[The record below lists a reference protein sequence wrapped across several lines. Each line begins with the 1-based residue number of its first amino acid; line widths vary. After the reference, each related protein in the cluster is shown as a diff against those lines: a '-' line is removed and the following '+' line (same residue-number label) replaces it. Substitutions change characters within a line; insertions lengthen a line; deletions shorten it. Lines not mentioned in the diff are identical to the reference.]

1 LRDQK
6 EFELAIKD
14 LEDAHKL
21 LPTEADPPKLI
32 AAYKEDYELE
42 KRISKIM
49 ENSQTLKG
57 KEFIDFLLNFQQKEV
72 ESSVKRKMPK
82 FCQNDLTAENATKL
96 R

>member
-1 LRDQK
+1 
-6 EFELAIKD
+6 
-14 LEDAHKL
+14 
-21 LPTEADPPKLI
+21 
-32 AAYKEDYELE
+32 
-42 KRISKIM
+42 M

-82 FCQNDLTAENATKL
+82 FCKNDLTSENAAKI